1 MADCQETLNKL
12 YVFLDREL
20 LPTERREVEA
30 HLSMCPPCRDVFRI
44 EYNVL
49 RVVGEKCRET
59 AAPAALVERVRN
71 LCAEPPTR
79 SNTGSGA

>member
-1 MADCQETLNKL
+1 MANCEETLGKL

-20 LPTERREVEA
+20 DPKERRQVEA

-49 RVVGEKCRET
+49 RIVGEKCRET
-59 AAPAALVERVRN
+59 EAPLKLVERVKK
-71 LCAEPPTR
+71 LCGEKSTP
-79 SNTGSGA
+79 

>member
-1 MADCQETLNKL
+1 MANCQDTLDKL

-20 LPTERREVEA
+20 DPAERREVET

-59 AAPAALVERVRN
+59 EAPATLVERVKK
-71 LCAEPPTR
+71 LCG
-79 SNTGSGA
+79 GSETPSTS